1 VNATAHTSTAV
12 PTTAPPLGGAIV
24 FTDIVGFTELT
35 EAHGDDMA
43 LALVDRQDRIVR
55 AALPAGA
62 RVVKELGDGMLL
74 WFDNAAEAITVSVE
88 LQSSFDEP
96 DETMQ
101 LWVRTG
107 VHWGTPRWRGDDI
120 IGRDVN
126 LASRVAALAAPGE
139 VLCTDAA
146 VRVAGELPHIAF
158 TSLGSVFIKGV
169 SEPVPVLRAERATE
183 ADDDRR
189 FAIL

>member
-1 VNATAHTSTAV
+1 MID
-12 PTTAPPLGGAIV
+12 APVSGAIV

-35 EAHGDDMA
+35 EEHGDDVA
-43 LALVDRQDRIVR
+43 LALIERQERIVR
-55 AALPAGA
+55 AALPPRS

-74 WFDNAAEAITVSVE
+74 WFECADEAITVSVE
-88 LQSSFDEP
+88 LQASFDQP
-96 DETMQ
+96 DDPIP

-107 VHWGTPRWRGDDI
+107 VHWGTPRWRGEDI

-146 VRVAGELPHIAF
+146 VAQAGPLPDINF
-158 TSLGSVFIKGV
+158 VPLGAVYVKGV
-169 SEPVPVLRAERATE
+169 SEPVPVLRAERAD
-183 ADDDRR
+183 AR
-189 FAIL
+189 

>member
-1 VNATAHTSTAV
+1 MTQQSVGATR
-12 PTTAPPLGGAIV
+12 PPVSGAIV

-35 EAHGDDMA
+35 ELHGDDVA
-43 LALVDRQDRIVR
+43 LSLVDRQDRIVR
-55 AALPAGA
+55 AALPPRA

-74 WFDNAAEAITVSVE
+74 WFECADQAITVSVE
-88 LQSSFDEP
+88 LQASFDQP
-96 DETMQ
+96 DDDVP

-139 VLCTDAA
+139 VLCTDA
-146 VRVAGELPHIAF
+146 VVAQAGLLPTIAF
-158 TSLGSVFIKGV
+158 TSLGGVYVKGV
-169 SEPVPVLRAERATE
+169 SEPVPVLRAERA
-183 ADDDRR
+183 
-189 FAIL
+189 

>member
-1 VNATAHTSTAV
+1 MIS
-12 PTTAPPLGGAIV
+12 GAIV

-35 EAHGDDMA
+35 EAHGDDVA
-43 LALVDRQDRIVR
+43 LALVERQDRIVR
-55 AALPAGA
+55 AALPERA

-74 WFDNAAEAITVSVE
+74 WFDNADDAITVSVE
-88 LQSSFDEP
+88 LQAQLDDADEP
-96 DETMQ
+96 LP

-139 VLCTDAA
+139 VLCTHAVVDA
-146 VRVAGELPHIAF
+146 AGELPHITF
-158 TSLGSVFIKGV
+158 TSLGSVFVKGV
-169 SEPVPVLRAERATE
+169 VEPVPVSRAER
-183 ADDDRR
+183 DRV
-189 FAIL
+189 

>member
-1 VNATAHTSTAV
+1 MTAASPPAV
-12 PTTAPPLGGAIV
+12 GGAIV

-35 EAHGDDMA
+35 ELHGDDVA
-43 LALVDRQDRIVR
+43 LSLVERQNTIVR
-55 AALPAGA
+55 AKLPERA

-74 WFDNAAEAITVSVE
+74 WFECADQAITVSVE
-88 LQSSFDEP
+88 LQASFDNP
-96 DETMQ
+96 DESIP

-139 VLCTDAA
+139 VLCTDA
-146 VRVAGELPHIAF
+146 VVHHAGSLPGIAF
-158 TSLGSVFIKGV
+158 TSLGAVYVKGV
-169 SEPVPVLRAERATE
+169 SDPVPVLRAERAT
-183 ADDDRR
+183 A
-189 FAIL
+189 AAQV

>member
-1 VNATAHTSTAV
+1 MTGAAAGAT
-12 PTTAPPLGGAIV
+12 GGAIV

-35 EAHGDDMA
+35 ELHGDDIA
-43 LALVDRQDRIVR
+43 LELIERQDRIVR
-55 AALPAGA
+55 AALPARA

-74 WFDNAAEAITVSVE
+74 WFERADEAITVSVE
-88 LQSSFDEP
+88 LQASFDHP
-96 DETMQ
+96 DDPIP
-101 LWVRTG
+101 LWIRTG

-146 VRVAGELPHIAF
+146 VNRAGPLPDITF
-158 TSLGSVFIKGV
+158 TSLGAVFVKGV
-169 SEPVPVLRAERATE
+169 IEPVPVLRAERA
-183 ADDDRR
+183 DR
-189 FAIL
+189 APTV

>member
-1 VNATAHTSTAV
+1 MTD
-12 PTTAPPLGGAIV
+12 TTGFSGAAGGAIV

-35 EAHGDDMA
+35 ELHGDDVA
-43 LALVDRQDRIVR
+43 LSLVDRQERIVR
-55 AALPAGA
+55 AALPTRA

-74 WFDNAAEAITVSVE
+74 WFECADEAITVSVE
-88 LQSSFDEP
+88 LQSSFEQSDEP
-96 DETMQ
+96 LP

-107 VHWGTPRWRGDDI
+107 SPWGTPRWRGDDI

-146 VRVAGELPHIAF
+146 VDHAGPVPGIAF
-158 TSLGSVFIKGV
+158 TSLGAVYVKGV
-169 SEPVPVLRAERATE
+169 SEPVPVLRAERA
-183 ADDDRR
+183 AD
-189 FAIL
+189 